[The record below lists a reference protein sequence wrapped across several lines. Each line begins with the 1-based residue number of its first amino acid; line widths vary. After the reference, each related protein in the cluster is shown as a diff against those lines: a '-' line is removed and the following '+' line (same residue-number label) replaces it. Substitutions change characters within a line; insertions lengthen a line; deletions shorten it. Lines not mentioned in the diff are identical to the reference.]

1 MSKIIYLPIVFPG
14 NIIPSKY
21 LLGIKKLVI
30 IILKL
35 LLILKSIIGIIRSN
49 SDNGINIF
57 ILSDKE
63 VDENLNFANNKKQF
77 PIYMGDEEI

>member
-1 MSKIIYLPIVFPG
+1 L
-14 NIIPSKY
+14 
-21 LLGIKKLVI
+21 
-30 IILKL
+30 LKL